1 MGEFAGPEPGVARVA
16 RRLPSGGGRRPR
28 PRNALPRQLVQP
40 GERAQIV
47 AQSKIA
53 GGAAQAEDA
62 QAAEFG
68 AALRQTRLAAGRDI
82 ADIARQL
89 RIRQSFLQAIE
100 EGRFDALPGPTYAIG
115 FVRAYADY
123 LGLDQEE
130 VVKRY
135 KELRGGVNTATTL
148 LPPAPVTEGRLP
160 TGTVLL
166 LAVVLAAVAYGG
178 WYYLS
183 AKGRNPGELVTAL
196 PDRIAKMVG
205 MKPAEPPAAPA
216 PQSPEPK
223 PEAPAAAA
231 PTGAPPAATPSAPA
245 AAEGT
250 TPAPAAGG
258 PAPAMPAAT
267 PGESRPA
274 AESTQPAT
282 APAEPAAAPSTPAPA
297 PQTATA
303 PAPAPETAPPAAA
316 TTSAPAATAAGAPPP
331 APAAEQPPGQIATAT
346 PGAPPGRVVLR
357 ANSSSWVEIRNA
369 QDVRVFSR
377 LMRAG
382 ETYAVPATPG
392 LSLTTGNAGGLT
404 IEVDGKALPPL
415 GKVGDVR
422 RDFALDADALLKS
435 AGQNP

>member
-1 MGEFAGPEPGVARVA
+1 
-16 RRLPSGGGRRPR
+16 
-28 PRNALPRQLVQP
+28 
-40 GERAQIV
+40 V
-47 AQSKIA
+47 AQSKTA
-53 GGAAQAEDA
+53 GGGAAQAEDA

-68 AALRQTRLAAGRDI
+68 AALRQTRVAAGRDI

-205 MKPAEPPAAPA
+205 MKPAAPPTAPA

-223 PEAPAAAA
+223 PEVPAAAA
-231 PTGAPPAATPSAPA
+231 PTGAPPAATPSPPA

-250 TPAPAAGG
+250 TPAPAAGA
-258 PAPAMPAAT
+258 PAPAAPAAT
-267 PGESRPA
+267 PGETRPA
-274 AESTQPAT
+274 AESTQPAAAPDQPASPPQPAT
-282 APAEPAAAPSTPAPA
+282 AAPPAAAPSAPA
-297 PQTATA
+297 PQTAAA
-303 PAPAPETAPPAAA
+303 PASAPTPETGPPAAA
-316 TTSAPAATAAGAPPP
+316 VPSAAPATAAGGPPP
-331 APAAEQPPGQIATAT
+331 APAAEQPPGQVATAT

-369 QDVRVFSR
+369 QDLRVFSR